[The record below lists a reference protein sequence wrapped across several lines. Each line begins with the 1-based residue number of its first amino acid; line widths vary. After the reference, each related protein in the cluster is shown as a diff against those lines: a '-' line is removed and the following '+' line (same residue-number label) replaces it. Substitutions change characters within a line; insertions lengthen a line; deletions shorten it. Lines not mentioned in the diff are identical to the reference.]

1 MKREYRGGAATPKP
15 YNKNDKLIIPQKEK
29 NYIDTLFLY
38 TNLEEHYMGEDASS
52 LGENYKWLLVRNDYY
67 RKLENKLEKLSDAKG
82 YEWWRTPKY
91 RIGIMDYDKAKR
103 LNRPNCIIQYEHS
116 HLFNQDMQLSE
127 LDLPFLQ
134 NRELYKFK
142 RIDITKT
149 AILDTDYT
157 VNHGYI
163 SPWRGDPLN
172 PVRVGET
179 SLTVYLGSRKNGN
192 VFRMYNKTIEL
203 ISSDNIDK
211 MKAYEEYF
219 GTIEKLYTFE
229 HELHRKYLKEDLGV
243 DTLDE
248 LSKVWKASQNIVSQI
263 RIFKMN
269 DKNIKLINQRHR
281 DRIKALVLTQ
291 YVEYERPEK
300 KRYKRSYNA
309 LVDRIKKDIGRYQES
324 KEWEEYYKEDS
335 NGELLFYMQLIVDI
349 VGDVAGGKD
358 IAIDIED
365 SIRKEQYEEMLEK
378 YQYMH
383 KFNTKE
389 LHDEAELRMKKY
401 PFKKP
406 EMA

>member
-1 MKREYRGGAATPKP
+1 MKREHRGGAATPKP
-15 YNKNDKLIIPQKEK
+15 YKKTDKFIIPQKEK
-29 NYIDTLFLY
+29 NYIDTLYLY
-38 TNLEEHYMGEDASS
+38 TNLEEHYTGEDASF
-52 LGENYKWLLVRNDYY
+52 GENYKWLLVRNEFY
-67 RKLENKLEKLSDAKG
+67 RKYEKQLEKLADSVG
-82 YEWWRTPKY
+82 YEWWRMPNY
-91 RIGIMDYDKAKR
+91 RIGIMDYDKAKK

-127 LDLPFLQ
+127 LELPFLQ
-134 NRELYKFK
+134 DRKLYKFK
-142 RIDITKT
+142 RVDITKT
-149 AILDTDYT
+149 AILNTDYT
-157 VNHGYI
+157 VNHGYL

-203 ISSDNIDK
+203 IVSDNLDK

-219 GTIEKLYTFE
+219 GTIENLYTFE
-229 HELHRKYLKEDLGV
+229 HELHRKYLKQELGI

-248 LSKVWKASQNIVSQI
+248 LSRVLQASQNIVSQI

-269 DKNIKLINQRHR
+269 DKNMKLIRQKHSSRV
-281 DRIKALVLTQ
+281 KAVVISP

-309 LVDRIKKDIGRYQES
+309 MVNRIKKIIRNYQES
-324 KEWEEYYKEDS
+324 EEWEEYYKDS
-335 NGELLFYMQLIVDI
+335 DDELVFYMQLIIDI

-365 SIRKEQYEEMLEK
+365 SIRKEQIDEMLEK

-406 EMA
+406 QTV